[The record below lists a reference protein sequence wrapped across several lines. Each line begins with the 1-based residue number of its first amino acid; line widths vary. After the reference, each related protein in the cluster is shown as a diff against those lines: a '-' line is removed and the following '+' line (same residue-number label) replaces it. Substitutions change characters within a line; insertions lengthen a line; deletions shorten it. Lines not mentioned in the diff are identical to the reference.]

1 MKIYLLRHEKRF
13 NNRNFNTDLTNEG
26 MKDANNLVT
35 ILEGLDL
42 DHIFVSPYKR
52 VIQTIEP
59 YLKKNNKKVNPEYG
73 IYESLHLDDS
83 NVNIRDINNDLY
95 GYEYMNKDY
104 KQCVSK
110 KELNHGESYLDIK
123 NRSGKFIKN
132 LISNNNLVDNNIL
145 IVCHLSVINAI
156 LDRKESCN
164 YEMGKIVLFYDNG
177 YITNDLN

>member
-13 NNRNFNTDLTNEG
+13 DNRNFNTDLTSDG
-26 MKDANNLVT
+26 MKNADNLVT

-59 YLKKNNKKVNPEYG
+59 YLKKTNKKVNPEYG

-83 NVNIRDINNDLY
+83 NVNIRDINDDLY

-104 KQCVSK
+104 KQCVNK
-110 KELNHGESYLDIK
+110 KDLNHGESYLDIK
-123 NRSGKFIKN
+123 NRSGKLIKN
-132 LISNNNLVDNNIL
+132 LISDNNFINNNIL
-145 IVCHLSVINAI
+145 LVCHLSVINAI
-156 LDRKESCN
+156 LDTDECSDFD
-164 YEMGKIVLFYDNG
+164 MGKLVLFYDNG
-177 YITNDLN
+177 DISNEII